1 MSSLVDYPMDQHKAR
16 LLAGD
21 KKALAYE
28 WMVNYCL
35 NLEDQAN
42 GGYNEEDYGTFSI
55 SVDELVAIADSHQK
69 DGWGDY
75 ISHGGAFEGFSLDPM
90 FWDKYADL
98 KGIDRGSV
106 EEASFFSCSC

>member
-1 MSSLVDYPMDQHKAR
+1 MSALLDYPMDQHKAR

-28 WMVNYCL
+28 WISNYCK

-42 GGYNEEDYGTFSI
+42 GGYYEEEYGEFSI
-55 SVDELVAIADSHQK
+55 SPEDLVAVADSHQSN
-69 DGWGDY
+69 GWGDY
-75 ISHGGAFEGFSLDPM
+75 ICHGGAFEGYSLDPM

-98 KGIDRGSV
+98 KGIDRSSV
-106 EEASFFSCSC
+106 NEASFFTCSC